1 MKVILRHDH
10 ENTRSYRRRT
20 NGYEFICIAT
30 DNLIDHVAEIEISW
44 TVADDGTVTDHVGN
58 EIEVSDDYI
67 YEGDYTYYLINV
79 YELTE
84 PQRTAILI
92 DADESDR
99 ISIFNYL
106 ID

>member
-10 ENTRSYRRRT
+10 ENTRAYRRRT
-20 NGYEFICIAT
+20 DGYEFICIAT
-30 DNLIDHVAEIEISW
+30 DSLIDHVTEIETSW
-44 TVADDGTVTDHVGN
+44 NVADDGIVADHVGN
-58 EIEVSDDYI
+58 DIQVADNYI
-67 YEGDYTYYLINV
+67 NEGDYTYYLIDV

-84 PQRTAILI
+84 AQRIAILI

-99 ISIFNYL
+99 INIFNYL